1 MSNDQGGMSIIPE
14 GYHMPAGK
22 ESFPVDMNVAGDG
35 YFQTLGAQLARGREF
50 RESDTATSAKVAVVN
65 EQFAKQYWPDSDALG
80 KRFRIA
86 NANGPL
92 IQIVGI
98 SKTGKYEWIGEA
110 PTAFVYLPL
119 AQRPWDSMTLLLQ
132 TEGPSA
138 ALAEPV
144 RELVRNIDAG
154 QPVFNVRTIEE
165 FYEKRVVSSPVIIVQ
180 TVSAMG
186 LIGLTLAI
194 AGLYGLV
201 TYTANRRTRE
211 IGIRM
216 AIGADAGS
224 ILYMVLRQALMLVIT
239 GVGIGLLLGLAV
251 EKGLDAIFETSG
263 IDVAAYLLI
272 APALLAVT
280 AIAALIPAR
289 RASRIEP
296 IRALRYE

>member
-1 MSNDQGGMSIIPE
+1 
-14 GYHMPAGK
+14 
-22 ESFPVDMNVAGDG
+22 MNVAGES
-35 YFQTLGAQLARGREF
+35 YFKTFGVQLTRGREF
-50 RESDTATSAKVAVVN
+50 RESDTAASAKVAVVN
-65 EQFAKQYWPDSDALG
+65 EQFAKQYWPGSDALG
-80 KRFRIA
+80 KRFRVDSA
-86 NANGPL
+86 TGPL
-92 IQIVGI
+92 IQIIGV
-98 SKTGKYEWIGEA
+98 SKTAKYEWIGEP

-119 AQRPWDSMTLLLQ
+119 TQRPRGGLTLLVQ
-132 TEGPSA
+132 TEGPSG

-144 RELVRNIDAG
+144 RELARNIDSG
-154 QPVFNVRTIEE
+154 QPIFNVRTIEE

-224 ILYMVLRQALMLVIT
+224 ILYMVLRQAFILVVT

-251 EKGLDAIFETSG
+251 EKGLDAIFGTSG

-272 APALLAVT
+272 VPALLGVT
-280 AIAALIPAR
+280 GIAAMIPAR

-296 IRALRYE
+296 TRALRYE